1 MADAALEALLQVQA
15 HDLVIDQLRHRRATL
30 AERKSLRELA
40 QERDDLDRRLAEV
53 VASAHDLDRRQRRL
67 QDEVDALA
75 TKRSLSQERLYGGS
89 VQAPRELQAL
99 AQEIELLARRVR
111 ELEDEQLELMEAAA
125 PLEHERS
132 SMEAQRRALETEGT
146 CLAGVVAELEAGIDT
161 SLASE
166 ASLRAQAAAS
176 APADLLASYEQL
188 RRRLDGVAVAR
199 LDGGRCTGCH
209 LRLPA
214 VELDAIRRAPVGTVV
229 RHEECGR
236 ILVP

>member
-1 MADAALEALLQVQA
+1 MADTALEALLQVQA

-30 AERKSLRELA
+30 AERRSLRELA
-40 QERDDLDRRLAEV
+40 QSCDDIDRRLAEV
-53 VASAHDLDRRQRRL
+53 GTRASDLDRRQRRL
-67 QDEVDALA
+67 QDEVDALSA
-75 TKRSLSQERLYGGS
+75 KRSSSQERLYGGA

-99 AQEIELLARRVR
+99 AQEVELLARRVS

-125 PLEHERS
+125 PLEQERS
-132 SMEAQRRALETEGT
+132 ALETRRRDLDTEGAR
-146 CLAGVVAELEAGIDT
+146 LVGVVAELEAGIDT

-166 ASLRAQAAAS
+166 ASLRAQAAADV
-176 APADLLASYEQL
+176 PADLLAAYEQL

-214 VELDAIRRAPVGTVV
+214 VELDAIRRAPAGTVV

-236 ILVP
+236 ILVR